1 MSTVSLRNDATK
13 YILERIHHG
22 DIQPGEIITETSV
35 CDLLNISR
43 TPAREALIE
52 LTANGVLEKVP
63 RKGYR
68 IKELDQKRKIDSYVV
83 LGVLDAL
90 AAKLSIPNM
99 EDKDILRMKETID
112 LMDIAIKYKNYSSYV
127 ELQEKFHHIYIDKCD
142 NIQLINLLAEL
153 KASIYRYTY
162 YSENTDKLFELSK
175 DINVEHRQIVEFFEK
190 RDASGLEDYLINT
203 HWKTK
208 HMDMI

>member
-13 YILERIHHG
+13 YIMERIHHG
-22 DIQPGEIITETSV
+22 DILPGEILTETNV

-90 AAKLSIPNM
+90 AAKLSMPNI
-99 EDKDILRMKETID
+99 EEKDILRMKEIID

-127 ELQEKFHHIYIDKCD
+127 DLQEKFHHVYIDKCD
-142 NIQLINLLAEL
+142 NLQLVTMLADL

-162 YSENTDKLFELSK
+162 YSDNIDKLFELSQ
-175 DINVEHRQIVEFFEK
+175 DMNDEHRQITELFEK
-190 RDASGLEDYLINT
+190 RDAEGLEDFLINT
-203 HWKTK
+203 HWITK